1 MPKPA
6 DPLSDTLY
14 DMVSLNRLFFV
25 SSILLIAATVWAAWQ
40 DYDRNWKHYQ
50 RDFNKIAL
58 ERAEKEKKEIEKAL
72 RTARGPELK
81 DLYDRLEAAKKDVA
95 SKQADIEKLDEAREK
110 NRGPLERALQKFQ
123 FDKSDADTAKQRA
136 ESAGH
141 HVAEAKAELE
151 KLRKSGSPEA
161 GSVEASLKGLEAH
174 SADAL
179 QNYQEWSK
187 KVMESKLA
195 FEELNEK
202 ENAAFGAIEKIVKAR
217 EEAQKEIDKV
227 EAEVI
232 LVKRKIAKLEP
243 TLSKTL
249 LTMPG
254 LDFIANPEHIEQ
266 DILPHFQEDLN
277 FSTVG
282 KIDRCRTCHLAI
294 DKRGWTEKELPAV
307 FRSHPNIDL
316 YVGDNSPHP
325 VSKFGCTICHEG
337 SGRSVDFYT
346 TAHMPKDAK
355 QGEEWK
361 EKYGWQPIHHF
372 DKPMLPMPYIESSCT
387 KCHSSQIRVTMGEKV
402 NRGRQVMEKVGCFG
416 CHPIAGMENLRK
428 VGPALNGIRFK
439 VTKDWAYNWIR
450 KPTDF
455 RPTTHMPQAFDQSNT
470 SDPEALKKNTA
481 MIQAIVEYLFEN
493 SELPHVK
500 DGYPAPPAGDAAAGK
515 KLFESVGCTAC
526 HVAGDMKKAG
536 TQYTDF
542 GPNLSTVG
550 SKLNA
555 GWTFAWL
562 KNPGQYF
569 HYTSMPSLRLTDQ
582 EAADVTAFLLTLK
595 HPGDFPDRK
604 LPPVVDADLEAT
616 ILAFMQS
623 SLPTRLAQ
631 EKVKAMSQKERLLY
645 LGQKAIGHQGCFGCH
660 DIKGFEKTKKIGA
673 ELTGSNATGS
683 KDITKFDFGFRHE
696 LLMGHSAGAYDRVAW
711 VKAKLENPRTFDGGR
726 FVEYAER
733 LRMPK
738 FSLTDE
744 ERDALATWVLSFR
757 TRENIPVSHMRN
769 LSHEEAV
776 VNAGKTIVMQSNCA
790 SCHKVGLFPS
800 RIEISEEKL
809 PEVAQARVYVART
822 ILTDGRQVERI
833 SSDELA
839 ILEKKGVK
847 VLLPAGTWLF
857 PTAITALIEN
867 QPPVTNVLVYAWGE
881 AQIKELVNL
890 SEKDNKAPPFIVGEG
905 AKVNPDWFFRFL
917 KNPTEIRPWLA
928 EKSNPGVRMPT
939 FGFTDDEASTLVE
952 HFAILAGEKFPF
964 QYDAPLDESV
974 RQQLVARGKA
984 VFERMEC
991 GKCHVVEGVKLTS
1004 DTPAPAFA
1012 IVAPRIQKDWFAV
1025 WLRDPQSIAPGTG
1038 MTAYNEEQVKPDE
1051 VDALREFIW
1060 SLHKK

>member
-50 RDFNKIAL
+50 RDYNRIAL
-58 ERAEKEKKEIEKAL
+58 ERAEKERAAANSAINRLKKENAQV
-72 RTARGPELK
+72 AEL
-81 DLYDRLEAAKKDVA
+81 YTNLEAAKAAVA
-95 SKQADIEKLDEAREK
+95 GRQADIDKLNAEREDHRGALEK
-110 NRGPLERALQKFQ
+110 ALQKFQ
-123 FDKSDADTAKQRA
+123 FDKSEADTAKQRA
-136 ESAGH
+136 ESAGAH
-141 HVAEAKAELE
+141 LAEAKEKLE
-151 KLRKSGSPEA
+151 KLRKANSSDA
-161 GSVEASLKGLEAH
+161 ASVESSLKGLEAH
-174 SADAL
+174 AADAL
-179 QNYQEWSK
+179 QNYQEWSG
-187 KVMESKLA
+187 KVNESKLA
-195 FEELNEK
+195 FEELNAK
-202 ENAAFGAIEKIVKAR
+202 EVVALEAIEKIVKTR
-217 EEAQKEIDKV
+217 EDAQKEVDRV
-227 EAEVI
+227 EAELI
-232 LVKRKIAKLEP
+232 LVNRKIAKLEP
-243 TLSKTL
+243 SLSKTL
-249 LTMPG
+249 LAMPG

-282 KIDRCRTCHLAI
+282 KIDRCRTCHMAI

-361 EKYGWQPIHHF
+361 EKYGWSPIHHF
-372 DKPMLPMPYIESSCT
+372 DKPMLPTPYIESSCT
-387 KCHSSQIRVTMGEKV
+387 KCHASQVRVTMGEKV
-402 NRGRQVMEKVGCFG
+402 NLGRQVMEKVGCFG

-428 VGPALNGIRFK
+428 VGPALNGIRHK
-439 VTKDWAYNWIR
+439 VTRDWAYNWIR

-455 RPTTHMPQAFDQSNT
+455 RPTTHMPQAFDLSNT
-470 SDPEALKKNTA
+470 SDAEAQKKNTA
-481 MIQAIVEYLFEN
+481 MIQGIVEYLFEN
-493 SELPHVK
+493 SELAHVK
-500 DGYPAPPAGDAAAGK
+500 DAYPAPPAGDAAAGK
-515 KLFESVGCTAC
+515 KLFDFVGCVAC
-526 HVAGDMKKAG
+526 HVAGDMNKAG

-555 GWTFAWL
+555 GWIFAWL
-562 KNPGQYF
+562 KNPAQYF
-569 HYTSMPSLRLTDQ
+569 HYTSMPSLRLADQ
-582 EAADVTAFLLTLK
+582 EAADITAFLLTQK
-595 HPGDFPDRK
+595 HPGDFPNRK
-604 LPPVVDADLEAT
+604 LPPVVEADVEAT
-616 ILAFMQS
+616 LLAFLQS
-623 SLPTRLAQ
+623 STPTKLAQ
-631 EKVKAMSQKERLLY
+631 EKVRAMSPEERLLD
-645 LGQKAIGHQGCFGCH
+645 LGKRAIGHQGCFGCH

-683 KDITKFDFGFRHE
+683 KDITKFDFGFRHD
-696 LLMGHSAGAYDRVAW
+696 LLMGHTAGAYDRVAW

-738 FSLTDE
+738 FRLTEE

-790 SCHKVGLFPS
+790 SCHKVGLFPT
-800 RIEISEEKL
+800 RIAVSEEAL
-809 PEVAQARVYVART
+809 PEIATARVYVART
-822 ILTDGRQVERI
+822 ILSDGRQVERV
-833 SSDELA
+833 SADELA
-839 ILEKKGVK
+839 ILRKKGVDI
-847 VLLPAGTWLF
+847 LLPAGTWLF
-857 PTAITALIEN
+857 PQQITALLEN
-867 QPPVTNVLVYAWGE
+867 QPPVTSVLVYAWGE
-881 AQIKELVNL
+881 AQIKEQVG
-890 SEKDNKAPPFIVGEG
+890 DTKAPPFIVGEG

-928 EKSNPGVRMPT
+928 DKADPGARMPT
-939 FGFTDDEASTLVE
+939 FGFTDDEASLLVE
-952 HFAILAGEKFPF
+952 HFAVLAGEKFPF
-964 QYDAPLDESV
+964 QYDPPLDEKV
-974 RQQLVARGKA
+974 RGELVVRGKG

-991 GKCHVVEGVKLTS
+991 GKCHVVEGAKLTT

-1012 IVAPRIQKDWFAV
+1012 LVAPRIQKDWFAV

-1038 MTAYNEEQVKPDE
+1038 MTAFNEEQVKPDE